1 VDTAPHLRRT
11 LGLTDLVLL
20 GTVAIVNVNVVPPVG
35 GFGWATLGLWL
46 LAWLAFFVPEAI
58 AVLAL
63 SKRYPGEGGVYLW
76 CREHFGDLHGFIAGW
91 CYWTNSLFY
100 VPVLLVY
107 VAGVA
112 AFAGG
117 DRWAGLV
124 DDRGFIA
131 TVAFGWLAFITWAN
145 IRGLRVGKWINN
157 IGGAGGVLTV
167 ILVALAA
174 AVARWNGTA
183 ASPPLVSGTPTDMA
197 GALGVMCFAFIGIE
211 LASTMADEIRHPAR
225 DVPRSVVITGI
236 IALLAYLL
244 VADAL
249 LVLVPPGELGAIQGV
264 MQAVHQGADSAGAAW
279 LVAPIAVV
287 MAIAVGGSASAW
299 FAGPARIPFVA
310 GLDHALPA
318 ALGRVHPRYG
328 SPHVALLTCAV
339 ISAALTA
346 MSLAGSTVA
355 EAYQVLLR
363 AAVVIN
369 LVPFVYAF
377 LALLTLEGATAVQ
390 RIAGAVGSV
399 VTAAG
404 IVAVFLP
411 TGDVG
416 DVWVFELKMAAGVGI
431 PVAVGLWLFWR
442 SHGRPIAR

>member
-1 VDTAPHLRRT
+1 LTSPSPPHLKRT

-35 GFGWATLGLWL
+35 GFGRTTLLLWV
-46 LAWLAFFVPEAI
+46 LAWLAFFVPEAV

-63 SKRYPGEGGVYLW
+63 SKRYPGEGGIYLW
-76 CREHFGDLHGFIAGW
+76 CRNHFGDLHGFVAGW

-107 VAGVA
+107 IAGVA

-117 DRWAGLV
+117 SRWVGLV
-124 DDRGFIA
+124 DDKWFVA
-131 TVAFGWLAFITWAN
+131 SVAFGWLAFITAAN
-145 IRGLRVGKWINN
+145 IRGLSVGKWINN

-167 ILVALAA
+167 VLVALAA
-174 AVARWNGTA
+174 AVARARGTA
-183 ASPPLVSGTPTDMA
+183 VTPPLVDGSPADMA

-211 LASTMADEIRHPAR
+211 LASTMADEIRSPER
-225 DVPRSVVITGI
+225 DVPRSVVITGL
-236 IALLAYLL
+236 IALIAYLL

-249 LVLVPPGELGAIQGV
+249 LVLVPAGELGAIQGV
-264 MQAVHQGADSAGAAW
+264 MQAVQQGADAAGAAW
-279 LVAPIAVV
+279 LVAPIAIV
-287 MAIAVGGSASAW
+287 MAISVGGSASAW
-299 FAGPARIPFVA
+299 FAGPSRIPFVA
-310 GLDHALPA
+310 GLDRALPE
-318 ALGRVHPRYG
+318 ALGRLHPKWG

-339 ISAALTA
+339 ISAALTGL
-346 MSLAGSTVA
+346 SLAGSTVA

-377 LALLTLEGATAVQ
+377 LALMTLDVATAGQ
-390 RIAGAVGSV
+390 RAAGAIGTL
-399 VTAAG
+399 VTLAG

-416 DVWVFELKMAAGVGI
+416 DVWVFELKMAAGVGLPI
-431 PVAVGLWLFWR
+431 VVGLWLFWR
-442 SHGRPIAR
+442 TRR